1 MIRPYLT
8 FISFPALL
16 LACSLLLQGCA
27 AMQES
32 ESKIKTGM
40 YIDAVLECAIEYPL
54 LWAKDRRLT
63 YGSKSGELRWKPP
76 QTDGTLLRLISQERK
91 MIEPEQQ
98 IARLYQEFPDLEISL
113 EEQVALP
120 AGDATHIVGVSAEK
134 HFESYQFSNA
144 NRNYLISLTILKE
157 NTKFYSGVMDKVIH
171 TFQVLQ

>member
-8 FISFPALL
+8 FRLLPALL
-16 LACSLLLQGCA
+16 IACSLLLQGCA
-27 AMQES
+27 ATQETGS
-32 ESKIKTGM
+32 NIKTGM

-63 YGSKSGELRWKPP
+63 YGTKSGELRWKPP
-76 QTDGTLLRLISQERK
+76 QDDGTLLRLISQERK

-98 IARLYQEFPDLEISL
+98 TARLNQEFTGLEISL
-113 EEQVALP
+113 EEEVALQT
-120 AGDATHIVGVSAEK
+120 GVATHIVGDTVEK

-144 NRNYLISLTILKE
+144 NRSYLISLTILKG
-157 NTKFYSGVMDKVIH
+157 NKKLYSGIMDKVIH